1 MLRYMEIGASCQI
14 RLAHCGS
21 RSCGVSSLSLQTP
34 ASPLVNRRMLKPHR
48 QRDHRNIKFLIA
60 LILAATA
67 YSVWFQQGHAL
78 TGNFTLDGS
87 ITVLLGLYICAR
99 PAGNAID
106 LFFFERN
113 WSRQITARWSSL
125 SWLALNILTLLMG
138 WVVLYLGTM
147 RLTSRGG

>member
-1 MLRYMEIGASCQI
+1 MEIAASCQI
-14 RLAHCGS
+14 RFAQHGS
-21 RSCGVSSLSLQTP
+21 RSYGVQFFFTDPGDS
-34 ASPLVNRRMLKPHR
+34 ASKSQRMLKPYR

-87 ITVLLGLYICAR
+87 VTVLLGLYICAR
-99 PAGNAID
+99 PAGNTID

-113 WSRQITARWSSL
+113 SSRQSTAGWSSL

-147 RLTSRGG
+147 RLTSQGG